1 MNIYSV
7 EEIQAAQNRFNDYA
21 EAVQKLNGENDASSG
36 SRWGRIALGTDGRPE
51 VHIAKSARG
60 KVWHF
65 LKETVLRPYMYYQ
78 NYKLLKNLES
88 SVRECFTEDHKE
100 TVAKEIREIASAA
113 AGASKSSKPY
123 MGSYQSFAEY
133 VAKFANEGGRK
144 FQEMEEEGSSVTEL
158 NVPRMK
164 RSFTSTMELSDLL
177 KRGDR
182 TSTTGGSVSSTRRW
196 PSPVDENGYLTSEL
210 GRPDGNGEPGS
221 KEQSLLGSLTLF
233 GRNQTGRKSYDDIL
247 SERDRYLPSTV
258 KSSGSEPPMR
268 SRSNLERSALPLEPD
283 EESVL
288 PDARAESPDRKP
300 VTRSKSALGRRKSFV
315 VPEHQRQSS
324 QSKSRPTSRAEMRSF
339 SERPGSVGFGH
350 SPVKR
355 YSQRTPDAR
364 NSVFSI
370 DSDMPGD
377 DLERSGQD
385 ENVFSSPL
393 RRATSAN
400 HIRPHSTLMP
410 TPPRRGKGTD
420 PVLRRSSSTSHIKPN
435 STLTPTSAST
445 SFPWNGASSHGD
457 LTHTLKSDGKTMFLH
472 AGPSVDGLLGEGAFQ
487 EKALTCH
494 TERVGR
500 IRAKIHAYMNPS
512 PRKLRGRTLGGLSRR
527 LNLGV
532 GDVVLRS
539 VSLLAIDA
547 VRLGFDNYCGFISFL
562 QPGYGRERKS
572 KNVEG
577 SQPLVSV
584 NVRSSAY
591 QCEQN
596 AFFRA
601 AWEAMLEYEISHN
614 PVEGEEIK
622 ATSDA
627 KIAASPRSKLSTAKS
642 GGAKIITNEEDLVDP
657 FKIIYEE
664 YVTNSEEVLV
674 QQDVQEAT
682 LTHL

>member
-113 AGASKSSKPY
+113 AGASKSRKPY

-133 VAKFANEGGRK
+133 VARFADEGGRK
-144 FQEMEEEGSSVTEL
+144 FQEMEEEGSSVTDMNVFLGRRRDRASTTEL
-158 NVPRMK
+158 GG
-164 RSFTSTMELSDLL
+164 LL
-177 KRGDR
+177 KREGH
-182 TSTTGGSVSSTRRW
+182 TFTTGDSVSSTRRW
-196 PSPVDENGYLTSEL
+196 PSPVEEHEYLTSEPV
-210 GRPDGNGEPGS
+210 RSDGSGEPGS
-221 KEQSLLGSLTLF
+221 KEQSVVASLTLF
-233 GRNQTGRKSYDDIL
+233 GQNQAGRKSHDDIL
-247 SERDRYLPSTV
+247 SARDRYLPGTRTE
-258 KSSGSEPPMR
+258 SSGSEPR
-268 SRSNLERSALPLEPD
+268 SKSNLERSAPPLEPD
-283 EESVL
+283 EESAL
-288 PDARAESPDRKP
+288 PDGRAESPDRKP
-300 VTRSKSALGRRKSFV
+300 LMRSKSALGRRKSFV

-324 QSKSRPTSRAEMRSF
+324 QPKSRPTSRAEMRSF
-339 SERPGSVGFGH
+339 SERPGSVGFGR
-350 SPVKR
+350 SPKR

-364 NSVFSI
+364 NPVFSI

-393 RRATSAN
+393 RR
-400 HIRPHSTLMP
+400 
-410 TPPRRGKGTD
+410 
-420 PVLRRSSSTSHIKPN
+420 SSSTSRLRSQ
-435 STLTPTSAST
+435 STLMPTSAST

-500 IRAKIHAYMNPS
+500 IRAKIYAYMNPS
-512 PRKLRGRTLGGLSRR
+512 LRKLRGRTLGGLSRR

-539 VSLLAIDA
+539 VSLLAEGSD
-547 VRLGFDNYCGFISFL
+547 RLGFGNYFGFISFL

-657 FKIIYEE
+657 FKIFYEE
-664 YVTNSEEVLV
+664 YVTNNEEVPA
-674 QQDVQEAT
+674 QQGDQESA
-682 LTHL
+682 LTDL